1 MTIVY
6 TCGDPLSIN
15 VEAFL
20 QAVVPSMSRHR
31 SVVGVGSLW
40 QLHNQAEALRLK
52 IPKLTVVQN
61 LENIDAPGVYW
72 LDPAP
77 NVPNKDAR
85 DLSEA
90 ERGAL
95 AVAALN
101 AIPSRV
107 KGPMSVLTAPINK
120 KSAALAGFSFPGQT
134 EYFEHLWGAPAV
146 MILAGPLLRV
156 ALVTNHMGLRDV
168 SDSISVDLILRKI
181 KIINESVKSLFGLN
195 SPRIAVCGLNPHC
208 GDDGLFGDEDDNVT
222 RPAVA
227 AAKDLGVLVEGPF
240 PADTIFHRA
249 MQGEFDVVL
258 AMYHDQG
265 LSALKTVHF
274 DDAVNI
280 SLGLPYL
287 RVSPDHG
294 PAANLFL
301 SGRASMRSFDAALKV
316 CETWMANHYGT

>member
-52 IPKLTVVQN
+52 IPKLTVVKN
-61 LENIDAPGVYW
+61 LEDIDGPGVYW
-72 LDPAP
+72 LDPVP
-77 NVPNKDAR
+77 NFANKDAR

-90 ERGAL
+90 ERGVL
-95 AVAALN
+95 AVAALK

-107 KGPMSVLTAPINK
+107 RGPMSVLTAPINK
-120 KSAALAGFSFPGQT
+120 KNASLAGFSFPGQT
-134 EYFEHLWGAPAV
+134 EYFEHLWGAKAV
-146 MILAGPLLRV
+146 MILAGPKLRV

-168 SDSISVDLILRKI
+168 SDAISVELILRKI
-181 KIINESVKSLFGLN
+181 KIIHDSMKSLFGIN
-195 SPRIAVCGLNPHC
+195 RPRIAVCGLNPHC
-208 GDDGLFGDEDDNVT
+208 GDEGLFGDEDDIVT

-227 AAKDLGVLVEGPF
+227 AAKNLNMLVDGPF
-240 PADTIFHRA
+240 PADTVFYRA

-316 CETWMANHYGT
+316 CETWMAEHYGA